1 MLFQL
6 SLLLV
11 LSLVNLIMFR
21 DEKFHSWLVN
31 NMWLKENSLK
41 LFITKNYFLMFNAT
55 IMWILVVALLNHAWT
70 IWFENPLIYYIS
82 LIISFILLP
91 VLLSLYFLFLNKIL
105 WYDKVDINRSYK
117 LNLFVIWIISFITLF
132 VII

>member
-11 LSLVNLIMFR
+11 LSLVNLTMFR

-55 IMWILVVALLNHAWT
+55 MMWILVVALLNRAWT